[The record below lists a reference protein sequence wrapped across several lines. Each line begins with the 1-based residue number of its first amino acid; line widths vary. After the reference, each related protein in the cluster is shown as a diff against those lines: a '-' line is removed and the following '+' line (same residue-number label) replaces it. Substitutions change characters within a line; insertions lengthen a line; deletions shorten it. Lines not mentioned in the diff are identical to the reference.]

1 MSCTEVGEYMQRQL
15 DDDLN
20 EHELRILKEHTSNC
34 RSCSALFERLTL
46 LSGSLEQL
54 PRVTPPISI
63 VDSIMPEL
71 MKLDAIKDAKHKIR
85 QKKRLRWITSIS
97 SISAAAVIILIMV
110 TIGGNQDTQISNNAA
125 LVPFGLEDTKNQA
138 GYEKSANSLS
148 VSSEHVKEE
157 EIEADPATDKQLEI
171 ESLSTGNTSA
181 EEDSTVQT
189 SQTNQTNQTDKSSES
204 SDEPSEQH
212 LPVPIVSSN
221 PIDNGITGVT
231 SFPEVNVKP
240 SVGEQTEGLPNPQ
253 EDNHRLSEQANELK
267 GNESI
272 FSVADQP
279 NSNKFYSPDE
289 LVYLLFEEH
298 TIALYNT
305 SSGELLKAIDKPLD
319 GEYTVHWWSKDHKN
333 LQIHVLDSSGVEH
346 ILDFEI

>member
-20 EHELRILKEHTSNC
+20 EHELKILKEHTRNC

-85 QKKRLRWITSIS
+85 QKKRLRWMTSIS

-110 TIGGNQDTQISNNAA
+110 TIGGNQDKQISNNAA
-125 LVPFGLEDTKNQA
+125 LVPFGLEDTENQA
-138 GYEKSANSLS
+138 GNEKSSNS
-148 VSSEHVKEE
+148 VSMSSEYVKEE
-157 EIEADPATDKQLEI
+157 ELEAYPATDKQLEI
-171 ESLSTGNTSA
+171 ESLSTGKTAA
-181 EEDSTVQT
+181 EEDSAVPT
-189 SQTNQTNQTDKSSES
+189 SPTSQTDKSSES

-221 PIDNGITGVT
+221 PIDNGIAGVT
-231 SFPEVNVKP
+231 SFPEVNIKP
-240 SVGEQTEGLPNPQ
+240 SVGEQTEGLPNEQ
-253 EDNHRLSEQANELK
+253 EDNHRLSEQANELS

-272 FSVADQP
+272 FSVADQSNP
-279 NSNKFYSPDE
+279 NKFYSPDE